1 MLRHYEITNFKAFGK
16 TQVIPFKPITLIYGP
31 NSAGKSSIIQSLLLL
46 KQTLEDADNLD
57 TMLLPQGKLTNLGNY
72 REFIHSHDID
82 CAFSIKIILDVE
94 NEFDLGLGLQF
105 VYDQDTASPILT
117 QIDVFQEDTKIP
129 ILSYKIDLDNNIFSI
144 TEIYPEHPFWQNWWK
159 SFKQQLHEEFFQQ
172 VNRTLKEYNRL
183 KPVRRSKKGIS
194 NALEKQIEPLKED
207 LEKVKPENRSE
218 SELAYCIDEIET
230 LIDLEQQFS
239 NYTLDDAIQDF
250 RQVIA
255 FSSGL
260 GYRNFLPENSIL
272 FEEDENLRYK
282 WKFKHL
288 LQIHQALKTNQVLDN
303 LTLKA
308 SEAVRKFLTEMIYI
322 APLRDYPERLYTFSG
337 NVTDQVGK
345 TGKGI
350 ADLLFTRD
358 DVLESLNQKFQTFN
372 LGYRIKTVKFM
383 NQDDHQ
389 ISDIFTLRLVD
400 QLTNIDVSLLDVG
413 FGISQILPVLVQ
425 SVASRNRTIVIEQPE
440 VHIHPR
446 LQTELGDLFIESIK
460 SFGNRFIIETHSEHL
475 ILRIQRRIREGQL
488 TPDDVLVLYV
498 DHSNEG
504 SACLELRLDS
514 EGDFI
519 DEWPDG
525 FFEEGYKEIF

>member
-72 REFIHSHDID
+72 REFIHGHDVD
-82 CAFSIKIILDVE
+82 YAFSIKIILEIE
-94 NEFDLGLGLQF
+94 NESDLGLGLKF

-117 QIDVFQEDTKIP
+117 QIDVFQENAKLP
-129 ILSYKIDLDNNIFSI
+129 ILSYEIDLNNNIFSV
-144 TEIYPEHPFWQNWWK
+144 TKIYSEHSFWQNWWN
-159 SFKQQLHEEFFQQ
+159 SFQQQLHEEFFQQ